1 MSSVRKSIV
10 KGSDVSSGADFGLLK
25 GDQVIGDASAL
36 RPVSKLLATAIHP
49 TPLNPRYKELCDAY
63 VIQPKRADGS
73 KRQFGSTHINK
84 LSKRRIVEW
93 INKVK
98 DGWLQTEA
106 GQAWLSEEV
115 RSGHEFN
122 FDDPTE
128 EQKVS
133 LWRANFRRWLDRVTR
148 MLLRNPPDAA
158 TAKRWA
164 ALTGNANATFEREP
178 LEPEAR
184 KRALA
189 LITVWTELFALS
201 SNVEKDGLIQPV
213 KVRPSSNGF
222 QIVGGERRY
231 WACCLASIDRIDVT
245 GSEISDLTAMSQTI
259 HENLDRSNISLPSQ
273 VRSMRTYI
281 GALVGEPCGPN
292 NAKIKLSLFEDE
304 FSGRSRSWSHRW
316 RVICLL
322 PEGCDVL
329 DAVYTGAYSKINEI
343 DMQARAY
350 LKHLKVNPGAHVSD
364 SDSDDPDAPPQV
376 NSGTKPPTPRPALP
390 AKPNPPLPRAKVRL
404 PGTEA
409 GKRILVALKT
419 TEGLDEASQAAIE
432 TALKAWPAA
441 PENKRKKY
449 LEDVIELMAKSLDHL
464 DDEEGN

>member
-1 MSSVRKSIV
+1 MSSARKSIV

-36 RPVSKLLATAIHP
+36 RPVSKLLATQIHP

-63 VIQPKRADGS
+63 VIQPRRADGK

-84 LSKRRIVEW
+84 LAKRGIVEW

-122 FDDPTE
+122 FEDPTE

-133 LWRANFRRWLDRVTR
+133 LWRAHFRRWLDRVTR

-164 ALTGNANATFEREP
+164 AITGNSTATFVREP
-178 LEPEAR
+178 LDPEAR
-184 KRALA
+184 KRALS
-189 LITVWTELFALS
+189 LITVWTELFALA

-213 KVRPSSNGF
+213 KVRPAQNGF

-231 WACCLASIDRIDVT
+231 WACCLASVDRIDVT

-259 HENLDRSNISLPSQ
+259 HENLDRSNISLQSQ

-281 GALVGEPCGPN
+281 GALVGEPCGPDN
-292 NAKIKLSLFEDE
+292 TKIKLSLFEDE

-322 PEGCDVL
+322 PEGCEVL
-329 DAVYTGAYSKINEI
+329 NAVYSGAYSKINEI
-343 DMQARAY
+343 DGHARAF
-350 LKHLKVNPGAHVSD
+350 LKYLKVNPGTQVLDAD
-364 SDSDDPDAPPQV
+364 SEGTDLPPTV
-376 NSGTKPPTPRPALP
+376 GNGTKPPAPKPASP
-390 AKPNPPLPRAKVRL
+390 AKQNQPITRAKVRL

-449 LEDVIELMAKSLDHL
+449 LEDVIELMAKGLDHL
-464 DDEEGN
+464 DEEDGN